1 VSTGHQILALPI
13 GDRLPGRRTQSPRI
27 DVVRALLILS
37 IPLVGV
43 PIVLA
48 GLGVAGPDPFWGR
61 IHLTI
66 SAALGVAITVLGSRG
81 TSGRTRA
88 VRRWGTVAFAGW
100 LGVMIVRDLEVTGLF
115 GALPSDLGLV
125 VVILGVVGAYRAS
138 LVGRLTRSAE
148 LSVYLDAAIVFVAA
162 AAALLAVLGPGAIV
176 DPTYRSILLRAL
188 LFFGVLASTTMLNL
202 VLLPPPRLS
211 GAYAHLA
218 GLALVGVG
226 FIGRNLAPGMA
237 DGWPFVALIS
247 IGVLV
252 TAFGTVTWTD
262 AFDARPAYAHRAR
275 QARDLF
281 PLAAVAIVPL
291 ILLPVQI
298 LTADLSFRLVI
309 DVSIGFIVIGSVVRQ
324 RLLLRDRDHVL
335 DGSRAALEAVQL
347 RVAQLG
353 GVEEAGRTLAV
364 SGPGPAAL
372 DAVASILSER
382 FGYHHVAIHLGDGPD
397 PVPVAQRGERWPT
410 PGHDGILSRVA
421 GDRTPAFVTDLASS
435 AGGDADASSIRSE
448 ICVPLLDGDRVLG
461 VIDVQAIGPDRL
473 DETDV
478 AALLAVADRVAGALA
493 LGSERRGLIDE
504 KDFIS
509 AILDAVGAIVI
520 VVDPAGALVR
530 YNAATSVVSGYS
542 AAEIDAR
549 GSLDFLVPPEARGEV
564 IRVLSRVQ
572 AGEPGVPRENEWI
585 RKDGSRRHIAW
596 SNTAVMGG
604 DGVVRYTIATG
615 IDITDR
621 KNLEDELAHKA
632 LHDPLTGLPNRR
644 LLMDRLEHALRA
656 RGGGGTSLLFLDIDD
671 FKTVNDHFG
680 HDVGD
685 QVLKV
690 VAERLVRAVRPGD
703 TVSRLSGDEFAI
715 VIEDP
720 TDADA
725 PDLVANRILEAIA
738 RPIEVREHRLA
749 LTVSVGAAVVGPGVG
764 SAVDLLRNADFAMY
778 AAKMGGRAQY
788 RSYAAADRAT
798 ADDDARL
805 AADLPGAIARGELTV
820 HYQPVVDLRSGAMT
834 GVEALVRW
842 QHPERGLLAP
852 GSFIPIAERTGSIV
866 EIGAWVLDT
875 ACRALSR
882 WQREAPGLS
891 MAVNLSGRQLESP
904 LLMGHVRDA
913 LAEHGIASSA
923 LILEVTETVLL
934 ADPTAVVKLD
944 GLKALGVRLAIDDF
958 GTGYSSISYL
968 RRFPVDILKID
979 REFIDGADSP
989 EGLKLL
995 RGIAQLGRM
1004 VGLELVAEGI
1014 ERPEQIGPILEAGCH
1029 EGQGFLYAR
1038 PVDDAALTVLLRAGI
1053 LGPPVTDGP
1062 VVPGMAA

>member
-1 VSTGHQILALPI
+1 
-13 GDRLPGRRTQSPRI
+13 
-27 DVVRALLILS
+27 
-37 IPLVGV
+37 
-43 PIVLA
+43 
-48 GLGVAGPDPFWGR
+48 
-61 IHLTI
+61 
-66 SAALGVAITVLGSRG
+66 
-81 TSGRTRA
+81 
-88 VRRWGTVAFAGW
+88 
-100 LGVMIVRDLEVTGLF
+100 
-115 GALPSDLGLV
+115 V
-125 VVILGVVGAYRAS
+125 VVITGVVGAYRAA
-138 LVGRLTRSAE
+138 LAGRLSRSAE
-148 LSVYLDAAIVFVAA
+148 SSVYLDAAIVFMAA
-162 AAALLAVLGPGAIV
+162 AAALLAVLGPGAIA
-176 DPTYRSILLRAL
+176 DPTDRSILLRAL

-218 GLALVGVG
+218 GLALIGIG
-226 FIGRNLAPGMA
+226 FIGRSLAPSA
-237 DGWPFVALIS
+237 PDGWPFVALIS
-247 IGVLV
+247 IGVIV

-262 AFDARPAYAHRAR
+262 AIDARPAYARRAR
-275 QARDLF
+275 QARDLL

-291 ILLPVQI
+291 VLLPAQI

-309 DVSIGFIVIGSVVRQ
+309 DVSIGFIVVGSVVRQ

-335 DGSRAALEAVQL
+335 DGSRAALEVAQ
-347 RVAQLG
+347 RRAAQLG
-353 GVEEAGRTLAV
+353 GIEAAGRTLAV
-364 SGPGPAAL
+364 SGPGPEVL

-397 PVPVAQRGERWPT
+397 PVPVAQRGDRWPT

-421 GDRTPAFVTDLASS
+421 SERTPAFVTDVASR
-435 AGGDADASSIRSE
+435 AEGDADPPPIRSE
-448 ICVPLLDGDRVLG
+448 ICVPLVDGDRVLG
-461 VIDVQAIGPDRL
+461 VIDVQAIGSEGL
-473 DETDV
+473 DETDL

-493 LGSERRGLIDE
+493 LGSEREGLIDE

-520 VVDPAGALVR
+520 VVDPTGTLVR
-530 YNAATSVVSGYS
+530 YNAETSVVSGYS

-549 GSLDFLVPPEARGEV
+549 RSLDFLVPPEARADV
-564 IRVLSRVQ
+564 IRVLSRIQ

-604 DGVVRYTIATG
+604 DRVIRYTIATG

-644 LLMDRLEHALRA
+644 LLMDRLEHALRS
-656 RGGGGTSLLFLDIDD
+656 RSGSGTSLLFLDIDD

-690 VAERLVRAVRPGD
+690 VAERLVRVVRPGD

-715 VIEDP
+715 VIQNP
-720 TDADA
+720 TDGNA
-725 PDLVANRILEAIA
+725 PDLVAARILEAIA

-749 LTVSVGAAVVGPGVG
+749 LTVSVGAAGVGAAVVG

-778 AAKMGGRAQY
+778 AAKTAGRAQY

-805 AADLPGAIARGELTV
+805 AADLPGAIARGELRV
-820 HYQPVVDLRSGAMT
+820 HYQPVVDLRSGAIT

-882 WQREAPGLS
+882 WQRETPGLS
-891 MAVNLSGRQLESP
+891 MAVNLSGRQLESSS
-904 LLMGHVRDA
+904 LMGHVRNA

-934 ADPTAVVKLD
+934 ADPTAVAKLD

-989 EGLKLL
+989 EGVKLL
-995 RGIAQLGRM
+995 RGIAQLGRL
-1004 VGLELVAEGI
+1004 VGLELIAEGI
-1014 ERPEQIGPILEAGCH
+1014 ERSEQIAPIVEAGCAA
-1029 EGQGFLYAR
+1029 GQGFLFAR
-1038 PVDDAALTVLLRAGI
+1038 PVDASAMTTLLAGSSLIPSMIAGPSAA
-1053 LGPPVTDGP
+1053 
-1062 VVPGMAA
+1062 